1 MERRNGAIISTII
14 DKKGDTVTEKE
25 EVDRQLALPIEE
37 IEVDDLPWI
46 IKKTFS
52 RPSKLFPK
60 RNGIH
65 CVFPLNWKDPSHE

>member
-37 IEVDDLPWI
+37 IEVDDLP
-46 IKKTFS
+46 
-52 RPSKLFPK
+52 
-60 RNGIH
+60 
-65 CVFPLNWKDPSHE
+65 